1 MVFLWH
7 TFQMKIDKYVFRDL
21 KTKKDK
27 EDLREFF
34 RCQTNAEF
42 GGHRMFDGTRT
53 HLMHN
58 PEELSDLI
66 FFLKSYEKKKRKKIR
81 NFLEVGYSS
90 GKLNTI
96 LNKFFNF
103 DHIVGIDDF
112 TADMS
117 STDLLANLRRK
128 NLTLICGKSDKKENL
143 KIIKQFQPYD
153 LIFVDGGHEYKYV
166 KKDLD
171 NYSRMLSDSGILIVH
186 DIHSLEYTDV
196 NKAWNE
202 FRSENDFTYNEFVC
216 REYFFVCGVGIA
228 ISKS

>member
-1 MVFLWH
+1 MVFLRH

-153 LIFVDGGHEYKYV
+153 LIFVDGGHEYKDV

-171 NYSRMLSDSGILIVH
+171 NYSRMLSDSGILIFIVLNTLMLIRH
-186 DIHSLEYTDV
+186 GKNFNIKIILLIRSLCV
-196 NKAWNE
+196 
-202 FRSENDFTYNEFVC
+202 ENIFLFV
-216 REYFFVCGVGIA
+216 A
-228 ISKS
+228 

>member
-1 MVFLWH
+1 
-7 TFQMKIDKYVFRDL
+7 MKIDKYVFRDL

-153 LIFVDGGHEYKYV
+153 LIFVDGGHEYKDV

-171 NYSRMLSDSGILIVH
+171 NYSRMLSDNGILIVH

-202 FRSENDFTYNEFVC
+202 FRSENDFTYNEFAC

>member
-1 MVFLWH
+1 M
-7 TFQMKIDKYVFRDL
+7 FQMKIDKYVFRDL

-27 EDLREFF
+27 ENLREFL
-34 RCQTNAEF
+34 RYQTNAEF
-42 GGHRMFDGTRT
+42 GGYRMFDGTRT

-66 FFLKSYEKKKRKKIR
+66 FFLKDYEKKKRKKIR
-81 NFLEVGYSS
+81 NFLEVGYST

-112 TADMS
+112 TPDMS

-128 NLTLICGKSDKKENL
+128 NLTLVCGKSDKKENL

-153 LIFVDGGHEYKYV
+153 LIFVDGGHEYKDV

-171 NYSRMLSDSGILIVH
+171 NYSSMLSDDGILIAH

-202 FRSENDFTYNEFVC
+202 FRRKNDFTCKEFVC
-216 REYFFVCGVGIA
+216 RNYFFVCGVGIA